1 MYKGEVKWY
10 NPEKGYGFISLD
22 QGGDVFVHHSDIVGA
37 GYRTLWEGQ
46 KVSLETEIRPGKDK
60 RVKARKVKVTDDGQW
75 QGRYPKCPICNG
87 KGVRKDSSEVC
98 HPCQGNGVL
107 DFHGVYVLYIAALS
121 AAERRYQREQEWKR
135 QARRSKGLW
144 GWLKKD
150 TCSASCRRWRK
161 KISRN
166 QKKQGETIRYYRR
179 LLDENNINY
188 RNYPV
193 QKRGSIK
200 DI

>member
-1 MYKGEVKWY
+1 MFKGEVKWY
-10 NPEKGYGFISLD
+10 NPEKGFGFISLD
-22 QGGDVFVHHSDIVGA
+22 QGGDVFVHHSDIVGS

-46 KVSLETEIRPGKDK
+46 KVSLETEVRPGNDK
-60 RVKARKVKVTDDGQW
+60 RIKARKVSITDDGQW
-75 QGRYPKCPICNG
+75 QSRYPKCPVCNG
-87 KGVRKDSSEVC
+87 KGVRKDSSEMC

-107 DFHGVYVLYIAALS
+107 DFHGTYVLYIAALA

-135 QARRSKGLW
+135 QAKRSKGLW

-150 TCSASCRRWRK
+150 TCSAACRRWRK

-166 QKKQGETIRYYRR
+166 QKKQGETIAYYRR
-179 LLDENNINY
+179 LLDENNIDY

-193 QKRGSIK
+193 QKRGSFKNI
-200 DI
+200 